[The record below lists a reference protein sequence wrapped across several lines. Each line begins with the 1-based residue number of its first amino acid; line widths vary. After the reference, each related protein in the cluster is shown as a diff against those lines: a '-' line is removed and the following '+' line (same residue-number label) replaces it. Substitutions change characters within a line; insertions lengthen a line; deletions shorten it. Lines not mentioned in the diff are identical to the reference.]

1 MLNSSLNALRATTP
15 CKGKFCDF
23 INLQQLYFY
32 FRMIEAALT
41 ADPTNTEL
49 LQLQSDLNTLITLTK
64 QSIGTLSS
72 NDKVIQ

>member
-1 MLNSSLNALRATTP
+1 MQFTKFKFKCTSCNHPLQRKILR
-15 CKGKFCDF
+15 
-23 INLQQLYFY
+23 LYFY

-64 QSIGTLSS
+64 QSMGTLSS

>member
-1 MLNSSLNALRATTP
+1 
-15 CKGKFCDF
+15 
-23 INLQQLYFY
+23 
-32 FRMIEAALT
+32 MIEAALT

-64 QSIGTLSS
+64 QSMGTLSS